1 MNDVLYSKVRINFFF
16 ICSSQIGHSYPV
28 ILCENTESVASEES
42 VVL

>member
-16 ICSSQIGHSYPV
+16 ICSSQTGHSYAV